1 MPLYIGD
8 YLGDTRHLN
17 QGQHGAYLLLIMHY
31 WQRGSIPSEPES
43 CYCIACAMDEQ
54 SRRNADAV
62 LKQFFVLEG
71 DSYRHLRVEEELQK
85 SKTSHEAR
93 LRAANSRW
101 SKHSKSNAG
110 AFDIRKPLTP
120 SDCDSGV
127 DLDLL
132 SREAKVT
139 EESFSLDATVSY
151 VMCETGLAGKNIR
164 SVLYE
169 VIKREIDVVGIE
181 PKLIANTLV
190 VAWGTYDPMKLKFKR
205 SPENFFGSGMWRKPA
220 SEWAESG
227 KEETLAEKNTNA
239 LREMERRTKQN

>member
-71 DSYRHLRVEEELQK
+71 ESYRHLRVEEELQK

-101 SKHSKSNAG
+101 NKQSKSTAS
-110 AFDIRKPLTP
+110 ALDIRKPLTP

-127 DLDLL
+127 DLEPKVLEVARLYPKIADPWHL
-132 SREAKVT
+132 SREDAGDIVDAIVRHGDKV
-139 EESFSLDATVSY
+139 LDGTKRFRACFDTWPREKVEYAPSVKKFFEGSQY
-151 VMCETGLAGKNIR
+151 LFDSDKWSVGKKKQVPLASAWDLK
-164 SVLYE
+164 E
-169 VIKREIDVVGIE
+169 AQKE
-181 PKLIANTLV
+181 PR
-190 VAWGTYDPMKLKFKR
+190 W
-205 SPENFFGSGMWRKPA
+205 
-220 SEWAESG
+220 
-227 KEETLAEKNTNA
+227 
-239 LREMERRTKQN
+239 